1 MLFGSIQEGGRV
13 TPGPA
18 LKREDSFGY
27 LDSSSSSSESNDS
40 FINYRRG
47 SQISDIFPYLDEDA
61 QDAVFY
67 QEEDESTFVSVPL
80 LAQKLEKEVNNL
92 FNNPQQQLRQDGSVA
107 ASSSPS
113 TILVGLMETM
123 NKVASQL
130 LDLSETEPY
139 GVKGA
144 RVILK
149 LRSNNGKEQNV
160 GSFTLDQCTVST
172 FQITLVLEQTQQF
185 STSLRSWLG
194 QITNGSKC
202 LHISPHY
209 SLKKV
214 DLYSSAQKSVTFRI

>member
-13 TPGPA
+13 TSGPA
-18 LKREDSFGY
+18 LKREDSLGY

-61 QDAVFY
+61 QDAVYY

-92 FNNPQQQLRQDGSVA
+92 FNNPQDKQVGA
-107 ASSSPS
+107 TSSPS

-130 LDLSETEPY
+130 LQLSETEPY

-149 LRSNNGKEQNV
+149 FRSSNGKEQNI

-209 SLKKV
+209 SIKKV

>member
-13 TPGPA
+13 TSGPA
-18 LKREDSFGY
+18 LKREDSLGY

-92 FNNPQQQLRQDGSVA
+92 FNNPQLRQDGA
-107 ASSSPS
+107 PSSPS

>member
-1 MLFGSIQEGGRV
+1 M
-13 TPGPA
+13 
-18 LKREDSFGY
+18 
-27 LDSSSSSSESNDS
+27 
-40 FINYRRG
+40 
-47 SQISDIFPYLDEDA
+47 
-61 QDAVFY
+61 FY

-92 FNNPQQQLRQDGSVA
+92 FNNPQQQFRQDGSGA

-160 GSFTLDQCTVST
+160 GSFTLDQCTVRNHQLSNIFQFTYFRMSFQVST

>member
-1 MLFGSIQEGGRV
+1 M
-13 TPGPA
+13 
-18 LKREDSFGY
+18 
-27 LDSSSSSSESNDS
+27 
-40 FINYRRG
+40 
-47 SQISDIFPYLDEDA
+47 
-61 QDAVFY
+61 FY

-92 FNNPQQQLRQDGSVA
+92 FNNPQQQFRQDGSGA

-160 GSFTLDQCTVST
+160 GSFTLDQCTVRNHQILKYVFGFTNFKILFQVST

>member
-1 MLFGSIQEGGRV
+1 
-13 TPGPA
+13 
-18 LKREDSFGY
+18 
-27 LDSSSSSSESNDS
+27 
-40 FINYRRG
+40 
-47 SQISDIFPYLDEDA
+47 
-61 QDAVFY
+61 VFY

-92 FNNPQQQLRQDGSVA
+92 FNNPQLRQDGA
-107 ASSSPS
+107 TSSPS

>member
-13 TPGPA
+13 TSKPA
-18 LKREDSFGY
+18 LKREDSLGF
-27 LDSSSSSSESNDS
+27 LDSSSSSSESTDGFVS
-40 FINYRRG
+40 YRRG

-61 QDAVFY
+61 QDAVYY
-67 QEEDESTFVSVPL
+67 QEEDESTFDKQVG
-80 LAQKLEKEVNNL
+80 AT
-92 FNNPQQQLRQDGSVA
+92 
-107 ASSSPS
+107 SSPS

-130 LDLSETEPY
+130 LQLSETEPY

-149 LRSNNGKEQNV
+149 FRSSNGKEQNI

-209 SLKKV
+209 SIKKV